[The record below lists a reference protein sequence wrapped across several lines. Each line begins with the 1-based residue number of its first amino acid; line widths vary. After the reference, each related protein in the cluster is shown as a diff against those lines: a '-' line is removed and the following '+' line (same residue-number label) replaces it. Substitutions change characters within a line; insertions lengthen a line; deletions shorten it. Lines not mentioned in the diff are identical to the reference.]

1 MEPFSEQGRMKGA
14 VESPKEE
21 QFPYKD
27 IRPTRS
33 PATIVCHCE
42 RRPLLTGWL
51 VFIRSSMAIAKSDG
65 CSSFFSMRTALRRDH
80 EKEGGILHIN
90 WLGRE

>member
-1 MEPFSEQGRMKGA
+1 M
-14 VESPKEE
+14 
-21 QFPYKD
+21 
-27 IRPTRS
+27 
-33 PATIVCHCE
+33 
-42 RRPLLTGWL
+42 
-51 VFIRSSMAIAKSDG
+51 FIRSSMAIAKSDG